1 MTEELGERADRGP
14 AIALLPFDGKSP
26 GREVP
31 MILHCNFEELR
42 ALASAGE
49 TVVSTAEA
57 ASAGAVS
64 APAEG
69 VAKVEML
76 LPRLTGDFSIDTL
89 DDQRRVR
96 HAVSVI
102 VNDLHS
108 RLDQT
113 IIEFNPAHEDA
124 VTLYFDYGHSRS
136 VLHRLD
142 VIGAEMEAMVDLIT
156 GGRPDLGGSIN
167 FPD

>member
-1 MTEELGERADRGP
+1 
-14 AIALLPFDGKSP
+14 
-26 GREVP
+26 

-49 TVVSTAEA
+49 TVVSAAEA

-69 VAKVEML
+69 VARVEML

-156 GGRPDLGGSIN
+156 GGRPDLGGGIA

>member
-1 MTEELGERADRGP
+1 
-14 AIALLPFDGKSP
+14 
-26 GREVP
+26 

-49 TVVSTAEA
+49 SVVSAAEA
-57 ASAGAVS
+57 ASSTGAVS

-102 VNDLHS
+102 VNDLHTW
-108 RLDQT
+108 LDNT
-113 IIEFNPAHEDA
+113 IIEYNPAHEEA
-124 VTLYFDYGHSRS
+124 VALYFDYGHSRS

-142 VIGAEMEAMVDLIT
+142 LMGAEMEGIVDLIT
-156 GGRPDLGGSIN
+156 GGRPDLGGSIT

>member
-1 MTEELGERADRGP
+1 
-14 AIALLPFDGKSP
+14 
-26 GREVP
+26 

-49 TVVSTAEA
+49 AVVSAAEA
-57 ASAGAVS
+57 ASEGAVQ

-89 DDQRRVR
+89 DEQRRVR

-102 VNDLHS
+102 VDDLKSRMDQQIIDHS
-108 RLDQT
+108 
-113 IIEFNPAHEDA
+113 PAHEEA
-124 VTLYFDYGHSRS
+124 VTLYFDYGHSRT

-142 VIGAEMEAMVDLIT
+142 TMGAEMEGIVDLIT
-156 GGRPDLGGSIN
+156 GGHPELGGGIS

>member
-1 MTEELGERADRGP
+1 
-14 AIALLPFDGKSP
+14 
-26 GREVP
+26 

-49 TVVSTAEA
+49 TVVSAAEA

-69 VAKVEML
+69 VARVEML

-89 DDQRRVR
+89 EDQRRVR

-142 VIGAEMEAMVDLIT
+142 VIGAEMEAMVDLMT
-156 GGRPDLGGSIN
+156 GGRPELGGTIT

>member
-1 MTEELGERADRGP
+1 
-14 AIALLPFDGKSP
+14 
-26 GREVP
+26 

-49 TVVSTAEA
+49 TVVSAAEA

-69 VAKVEML
+69 VARVEML

-102 VNDLHS
+102 VNDLHA

-156 GGRPDLGGSIN
+156 GGRPDLGGGIS

>member
-1 MTEELGERADRGP
+1 
-14 AIALLPFDGKSP
+14 
-26 GREVP
+26 

-49 TVVSTAEA
+49 SVVSSAEA
-57 ASAGAVS
+57 ASAGAVQ

-69 VAKVEML
+69 VARVEML

-113 IIEFNPAHEDA
+113 IIEFNPAHEEA

-142 VIGAEMEAMVDLIT
+142 LIGAEMEAMVDLIT
-156 GGRPDLGGSIN
+156 GGRPDLGGSIT

>member
-1 MTEELGERADRGP
+1 
-14 AIALLPFDGKSP
+14 
-26 GREVP
+26 

-49 TVVSTAEA
+49 TVVSAAEA

-89 DDQRRVR
+89 DEQRRVR

-113 IIEFNPAHEDA
+113 IIEFNPAHEEA
-124 VTLYFDYGHSRS
+124 VALYFDYGHSRS

-142 VIGAEMEAMVDLIT
+142 LIGAEMEAMVDLIT
-156 GGRPDLGGSIN
+156 GGRPDLGGGIT

>member
-1 MTEELGERADRGP
+1 
-14 AIALLPFDGKSP
+14 
-26 GREVP
+26 

-49 TVVSTAEA
+49 TVVSAAEA

-69 VAKVEML
+69 VARVEML

-102 VNDLHS
+102 VDDLHT
-108 RLDQT
+108 RLDNT
-113 IIEFNPAHEDA
+113 IIEYNPAHEEA

-142 VIGAEMEAMVDLIT
+142 VIGAEMEAMVDLMT
-156 GGRPDLGGSIN
+156 GGRPELGGSIT

>member
-1 MTEELGERADRGP
+1 
-14 AIALLPFDGKSP
+14 
-26 GREVP
+26 

-49 TVVSTAEA
+49 TVVSAAEA

-69 VAKVEML
+69 VARVEML

-113 IIEFNPAHEDA
+113 IIEFNPAHEEA

-156 GGRPDLGGSIN
+156 GGRPDLGGSIT

>member
-1 MTEELGERADRGP
+1 
-14 AIALLPFDGKSP
+14 
-26 GREVP
+26 

-49 TVVSTAEA
+49 TVVSSAEA
-57 ASAGAVS
+57 ASAGAVQ

-124 VTLYFDYGHSRS
+124 VSLYFDYGHSRS

-142 VIGAEMEAMVDLIT
+142 LMGAEMEGIVDLIT
-156 GGRPDLGGSIN
+156 GGRPDLGGSIT

>member
-1 MTEELGERADRGP
+1 
-14 AIALLPFDGKSP
+14 
-26 GREVP
+26 

-49 TVVSTAEA
+49 SVVTAAEA
-57 ASAGAVS
+57 ASTGPVS

-69 VAKVEML
+69 VARVEML

-89 DDQRRVR
+89 DEQRRVR
-96 HAVSVI
+96 DAVRVI
-102 VNDLHS
+102 VDDLHA

-113 IIEFNPAHEDA
+113 IVAHNPAHEEA
-124 VTLYFDYGHSRS
+124 VALYFDYGHSRT

-142 VIGAEMEAMVDLIT
+142 QMGAEMEALVDLIT
-156 GGRPDLGGSIN
+156 GGNPETGGAIT

>member
-1 MTEELGERADRGP
+1 
-14 AIALLPFDGKSP
+14 
-26 GREVP
+26 

-49 TVVSTAEA
+49 TVVSAAEA

-102 VNDLHS
+102 VDDLHT
-108 RLDQT
+108 RLDNT
-113 IIEFNPAHEDA
+113 IIEYNPAHEEA
-124 VTLYFDYGHSRS
+124 VTLYFDYGHTRS

-156 GGRPDLGGSIN
+156 GGRPELGGSIT

>member
-1 MTEELGERADRGP
+1 
-14 AIALLPFDGKSP
+14 
-26 GREVP
+26 

-49 TVVSTAEA
+49 TVVSAAED

-76 LPRLTGDFSIDTL
+76 LPRLTGDFSIDTM

-156 GGRPDLGGSIN
+156 GGRPDLGGAIS

>member
-1 MTEELGERADRGP
+1 
-14 AIALLPFDGKSP
+14 
-26 GREVP
+26 

-49 TVVSTAEA
+49 TVVSAAEA

-69 VAKVEML
+69 VARVEML
-76 LPRLTGDFSIDTL
+76 LPRLTGDFSIDTM

-102 VNDLHS
+102 VDDLHT
-108 RLDQT
+108 RLDNI

-156 GGRPDLGGSIN
+156 GGRADLGGSIT

>member
-1 MTEELGERADRGP
+1 
-14 AIALLPFDGKSP
+14 
-26 GREVP
+26 

-49 TVVSTAEA
+49 TVVAAAEA
-57 ASAGAVS
+57 TSAGAVQ

-69 VAKVEML
+69 VARVEML

-102 VNDLHS
+102 VNDLHT

-113 IIEFNPAHEDA
+113 IIEYNPAHEDA

-156 GGRPDLGGSIN
+156 GGHPDLGGSIT

>member
-1 MTEELGERADRGP
+1 
-14 AIALLPFDGKSP
+14 
-26 GREVP
+26 

-49 TVVSTAEA
+49 AVVAAAEGE
-57 ASAGAVS
+57 SQSGAVQ

-69 VAKVEML
+69 IARVEML
-76 LPRLTGDFSIDTL
+76 LPRLTGDFSIETL
-89 DDQRRVR
+89 QDQRRVR
-96 HAVSVI
+96 AAVGLI
-102 VNDLHS
+102 CDDL
-108 RLDQT
+108 RGRMDQS
-113 IIEFNPAHEDA
+113 IIEHNPAHEEA

-142 VIGAEMEAMVDLIT
+142 VMGSEMEAIVDLIT
-156 GGRPDLGGSIN
+156 GGHPEIGESIP

>member
-1 MTEELGERADRGP
+1 
-14 AIALLPFDGKSP
+14 
-26 GREVP
+26 
-31 MILHCNFEELR
+31 MILRFNFEELR

-49 TVVSTAEA
+49 SVVSAAEA
-57 ASAGAVS
+57 GAAGTVS

-69 VAKVEML
+69 VARVEML

-102 VNDLHS
+102 VNDLHA
-108 RLDQT
+108 RLDQK
-113 IIEFNPAHEDA
+113 IVEYNPAHEEA
-124 VTLYFDYGHSRS
+124 VALYFDYGHSRT

-142 VIGAEMEAMVDLIT
+142 LIGAEMEAIVDLIT
-156 GGRPDLGGSIN
+156 GGRPQTGGAIT

>member
-1 MTEELGERADRGP
+1 
-14 AIALLPFDGKSP
+14 
-26 GREVP
+26 

-49 TVVSTAEA
+49 AVVTAAEA
-57 ASAGAVS
+57 ASPGSVQ

-76 LPRLTGDFSIDTL
+76 LPRLTGDVTIDTL
-89 DDQRRVR
+89 DEQRRVR
-96 HAVSVI
+96 HAVAVI
-102 VNDLHS
+102 VDDLKA
-108 RLDQT
+108 RMDQK
-113 IIEFNPAHEDA
+113 IVEFNPAHEEA
-124 VTLYFDYGHSRS
+124 VTLYFDYGHSRT

-142 VIGAEMEAMVDLIT
+142 YMGSEMEGIVDLIT
-156 GGRPDLGGSIN
+156 GGHPELGGSIT

>member
-1 MTEELGERADRGP
+1 
-14 AIALLPFDGKSP
+14 
-26 GREVP
+26 

-49 TVVSTAEA
+49 TVVSASEA
-57 ASAGAVS
+57 AHLGSVS

-89 DDQRRVR
+89 DEQRRVR
-96 HAVSVI
+96 DAVRVI
-102 VNDLHS
+102 VDDLHA

-113 IIEFNPAHEDA
+113 IIAYNPAHEEA
-124 VTLYFDYGHSRS
+124 VSLYFDYGHSRT
-136 VLHRLD
+136 VLYRLD
-142 VIGAEMEAMVDLIT
+142 QMGAEMEALVDLIT
-156 GGRPDLGGSIN
+156 GGHPEQGGAIT

>member
-1 MTEELGERADRGP
+1 
-14 AIALLPFDGKSP
+14 
-26 GREVP
+26 

-49 TVVSTAEA
+49 TVVSAAEA

-102 VNDLHS
+102 VDDLHT
-108 RLDQT
+108 RLDNT
-113 IIEFNPAHEDA
+113 IIEYNPAHEEA

-142 VIGAEMEAMVDLIT
+142 VIGAEMEAMVDLMT
-156 GGRPDLGGSIN
+156 GGRPELGGSIT

>member
-1 MTEELGERADRGP
+1 
-14 AIALLPFDGKSP
+14 
-26 GREVP
+26 

-49 TVVSTAEA
+49 TVVAAAEA

-69 VAKVEML
+69 VARVEML

-102 VNDLHS
+102 VDDLHT
-108 RLDQT
+108 RLDNT
-113 IIEFNPAHEDA
+113 IIEYNPAHEDA

-156 GGRPDLGGSIN
+156 GGRPEQGGSIT